1 VEAKWLLDNADL
13 DKNGYLNETEI
24 LITYDLFVDSS
35 VTEWGA
41 SLLKHDEL

>member
-1 VEAKWLLDNADL
+1 MEAKWLLDNADL
-13 DKNGYLNETEI
+13 DNNGYLNETEI

>member
-1 VEAKWLLDNADL
+1 MDNADL
-13 DKNGYLNETEI
+13 DKNGFLNETEI
-24 LITYDLFVDSS
+24 LIKYELFVESS